1 MNLRKKIFILVLPC
15 LIFPS
20 IVIGTSS
27 VIQLEPPTKYNTFV
41 ELIEAIIGFII
52 YDIAPVL
59 ATLFIVIAGF
69 YFVTSS
75 GDPAKIKTGQDIIKY
90 TLIGFLIILL
100 ATGLIAVI
108 KSVLGVQ

>member
-1 MNLRKKIFILVLPC
+1 M
-15 LIFPS
+15 IFPL
-20 IVIGTSS
+20 S
-27 VIQLEPPTKYNTFV
+27 VLAVKIDNPLKYDTFV
-41 ELIEAIIGFII
+41 ELIEAIINFII

-100 ATGLIAVI
+100 AAGLIAVI